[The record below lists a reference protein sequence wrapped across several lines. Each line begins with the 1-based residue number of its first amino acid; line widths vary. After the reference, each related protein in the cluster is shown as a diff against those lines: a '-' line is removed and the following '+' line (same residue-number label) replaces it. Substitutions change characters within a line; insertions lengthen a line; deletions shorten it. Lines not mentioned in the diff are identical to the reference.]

1 MLWTLFVDAVDKLV
15 YWTWVIPDCESGH
28 LCWICVSCFWTA
40 LWMTEE
46 AEPTSVPNMLQY
58 PCLSFSSGLHDSF
71 PNVLDI
77 KPGKKTNK
85 KKTQSQSSISYCDYG
100 ATIATDLH
108 HRVDKVHFEFCMF
121 YSREASWA
129 FPLHLYSFYTICEP
143 DRQTTILLVFLWTFI
158 FFREVNL

>member
-1 MLWTLFVDAVDKLV
+1 MLWKLFVDAVDKLV

-77 KPGKKTNK
+77 KPGKKK

-100 ATIATDLH
+100 GTIATDLH

-129 FPLHLYSFYTICEP
+129 FPSIFTAFTQFVS
-143 DRQTTILLVFLWTFI
+143 QTEDNTPCVFVNI
-158 FFREVNL
+158 FSREVNL

>member
-1 MLWTLFVDAVDKLV
+1 MLWKLFVDAVDKLV

-77 KPGKKTNK
+77 KPGKKQK
-85 KKTQSQSSISYCDYG
+85 KDPEPVFNQLLWLWCHHSYRFTSPSRQSTLSILYVLLSG
-100 ATIATDLH
+100 SLLGFPPPSLQLLH
-108 HRVDKVHFEFCMF
+108 NL
-121 YSREASWA
+121 WA
-129 FPLHLYSFYTICEP
+129 
-143 DRQTTILLVFLWTFI
+143 RQKTILLVFLWTF
-158 FFREVNL
+158 FSGK